1 MIEKIESVYAPGIGI
16 KTSIEKVSDKHL
28 EDFRRSITKEI
39 AQEQERRRRAHK
51 RTRKKRPFSLLRFF
65 RILGKAINEEIAEC
79 RQIAYSADVPAAE
92 IPYIGMLEDRV

>member
-79 RQIAYSADVPAAE
+79 RQIAHSADVPAAE
-92 IPYIGMLEDRV
+92 IPYIGLLEG

>member
-1 MIEKIESVYAPGIGI
+1 MIEKIESVYVPGVGT
-16 KTSIEKVSDKHL
+16 KTSIVNVSDKHL

-79 RQIAYSADVPAAE
+79 RQIARSTDTPAAE
-92 IPYIGMLEDRV
+92 YTTPIAGLLEG